1 MQTPQDKVP
10 ARELKLNPTCH
21 VGSGGQ
27 TWLGLWSCPPKAQFC
42 PAAALPRMKQIQI
55 QKEALCLLSQ
65 GHRGH
70 VWRGGC
76 PGRGTRR
83 WLWLEWECLATPAP
97 SLPGCCLRA
106 SPCLA
111 GGWAP
116 RRGLLYHHRAL
127 HVPQGC
133 SGPARQPSRPRRVFH
148 KSVSPAPDTPPP
160 PPARLQVRPPGS
172 VALTAGRRTDG
183 GQAAAP
189 EL

>member
-1 MQTPQDKVP
+1 MRTPQDKVP

-116 RRGLLYHHRAL
+116 GGACCTIAEPFTCPRG
-127 HVPQGC
+127 
-133 SGPARQPSRPRRVFH
+133 ARG
-148 KSVSPAPDTPPP
+148 
-160 PPARLQVRPPGS
+160 PPGS
-172 VALTAGRRTDG
+172 LRVLGGSFTKVSPQRLTRPHPLPPACRCARLGLWPSLRADRQTRRS
-183 GQAAAP
+183 
-189 EL
+189 